1 MKAILKKIAV
11 LAIGIIVISN
21 SGCNQPQTHSERM
34 NRLISVENSRLK
46 KELELRNNHIKR
58 LTEQHEK
65 ERKRQ
70 EKLLAERTK
79 ERDSWKLKA
88 RQNLKNQVEGV
99 FDKVLEQNA
108 KLLEENKKLK
118 TELEKIQN
126 N

>member
-1 MKAILKKIAV
+1 MKAIFKKITV
-11 LAIGIIVISN
+11 LVIGIIIIFN
-21 SGCNQPQTHSERM
+21 AGCNQPQTHNDRM
-34 NRLISVENSRLK
+34 SRLISVENSRLK
-46 KELELRNNHIKR
+46 KELELRNNQIKR

-88 RQNLKNQVEGV
+88 QQNLKSQVKGV
-99 FDKVLEQNA
+99 FDTVLEQNA

-118 TELEKIQN
+118 AEIEKLKTN
-126 N
+126 